1 MFFQYLISR
10 EQQIMRRMMFRSG
23 VFLLLGLVILL
34 VTVLMNRSP
43 ASYRS
48 VIMNLLAEGA
58 NIAAWVS
65 LWEALATFLVEWFP
79 YRGQIRLFRKL
90 ADAHLVFR

>member
-1 MFFQYLISR
+1 
-10 EQQIMRRMMFRSG
+10 MRRMMFRSV

-34 VTVLMNRSP
+34 ITVLMNRSP
-43 ASYRS
+43 ASERS
-48 VIMNLLAEGA
+48 VVMSLLVEGT

-79 YRGQIRLFRKL
+79 YRGQIRLYRKL
-90 ADAHLVFR
+90 AETGLVFRTA